1 MFLTMKGNSDDP
13 DITGIEEAI
22 LQKEEDIKAWCL
34 SSGENVGRMIEMQ
47 GSDEWYIACP
57 ACGMR
62 WAGGSTVLPDH
73 QSQAH
78 AYHRGNS
85 SHQRY

>member
-1 MFLTMKGNSDDP
+1 MVLTMKSNSDDL

-22 LQKEEDIKAWCL
+22 LQKEEDMKAWCPA
-34 SSGENVGRMIEMQ
+34 SGENVGRMIEIQ

-57 ACGMR
+57 ACVMR
-62 WAGGSTVLPDH
+62 WAGGSTVLPNH
-73 QSQAH
+73 QGQAH
-78 AYHRGNS
+78 ARHSGNS